1 MGLPPTEHDE
11 PQRQATRCQVPH
23 DMPEPRPLK
32 IPMASWQQLQ
42 NETWRFT
49 LSPDLWTTLDLPQP
63 LNWNR
68 ITFDHAKGRDI
79 PNDRIGVYAFVLEPN
94 IACISLA
101 YLLYVGKTTEH
112 FRARFYKYKRD
123 QRDPHTNRP
132 LVRIMLNAWP
142 GRVAFYYA
150 PIEDR
155 TNVQETENQLIAA
168 FKPPVNR
175 KYPARVRDPFK
186 VLDSRG

>member
-1 MGLPPTEHDE
+1 MAE
-11 PQRQATRCQVPH
+11 TRTPYAI
-23 DMPEPRPLK
+23 PLD
-32 IPMASWQQLQ
+32 SWWQLQ

-49 LSPDLWTTLDLPQP
+49 LSPTLWENLDLPKP
-63 LNWNR
+63 LCWIR
-68 ITFDHAKGRDI
+68 TIFDQTEGSDI
-79 PNDRIGVYAFVLEPN
+79 PNNRIGVYAFVLEPN
-94 IACISLA
+94 IANIGLA

-132 LVRIMLNAWP
+132 LVQIMLNAWA
-142 GRVAFYYA
+142 GRLAFYYA

-155 TNVQETENQLIAA
+155 TIVQETENQLIAA